1 MSEMILDL
9 SREVANLLESPAA
22 CSAAGAA
29 AAGVVGV
36 AVVRRVER
44 NRGSRDIQQDF
55 KAAQQWV
62 VDFLRDQKCSGGR
75 DIAEKFRLW
84 RGRYRDSGQVSWIS
98 SSIFPAASA
107 YALHGIEEVRVV
119 GSAVYPFGVDA
130 NVVFLNWLA

>member
-1 MSEMILDL
+1 MGEMILDL
-9 SREVANLLESPAA
+9 SREVAHLLESPAA
-22 CSAAGAA
+22 YSAAGAA

-36 AVVRRVER
+36 AVAGRVER

-84 RGRYRDSGQVSWIS
+84 RVRYRDSGQVSCICRRH
-98 SSIFPAASA
+98 IRVRASE
-107 YALHGIEEVRVV
+107 IIV
-119 GSAVYPFGVDA
+119 PI
-130 NVVFLNWLA
+130 